1 MAARAVHVDRQGT
14 QALAKMARSGVIGA
28 RLARP
33 MWLEAVERK
42 PETDRQVPMYLF
54 EKIIQVSPVPDAH

>member
-1 MAARAVHVDRQGT
+1 
-14 QALAKMARSGVIGA
+14 MARSGVIGA

-42 PETDRQVPMYLF
+42 PETDRQVPMHLF
-54 EKIIQVSPVPDAH
+54 EKINQMSPVPDAH